1 MLSIIEYFSIDPSI
15 FMVYIGWFDPSLTFI
30 SIPSGKLGLPT
41 VFPRANNT
49 SGNEIAETRAIKHPP
64 PIKYFLA
71 GLTFMPRKF
80 GYSFSTRLE
89 H

>member
-1 MLSIIEYFSIDPSI
+1 MFI
-15 FMVYIGWFDPSLTFI
+15 VYMGWFDPSFTFI
-30 SIPSGKLGLPT
+30 LILSGRLGSPT

-49 SGNEIAETRAIKHPP
+49 NGNDIAKTKPIKHPP

-71 GLTFMPRKF
+71 GFTFIPLGL

-89 H
+89 HLKQ